1 MSERCVV
8 RTSGLPVQWALGRK
22 RIKGDSM
29 TRKLLYTATALAA
42 AAALALSGCSTN
54 GGTTGGDA
62 GEPQTGG
69 TLKVLANGDVDRID
83 PQLTAYVPVNNV
95 VRVLTRSVLSYV
107 SSNDTDERTELVGD
121 LAEEVPTPSEDGLTY
136 EIKLRDGITWDAPDG
151 SRAIVSEDFERGIK
165 RICNPHIGAAL
176 GSYFI
181 NLIEGMPEFCDGFAA
196 VAAEPAAMKE
206 YIEQNDISGIDTSDE
221 KTVIF
226 NLVEPAS
233 DFTSMLSL
241 PTANPAPVEV
251 LEYLPDSPEYR
262 ANFVASGPYTI
273 AEHTP
278 DVKLLLER
286 NASWNADSD
295 PLRKAYVDEIE
306 MTMGVEGDAAMQQLQ
321 AGSADVLFDIQPS
334 PANIQQLV
342 AANDSKFT
350 TMENG
355 GIDQFMWF
363 NTKSGNNEGALQN
376 LAVREALQYAIDKP
390 AVQQVMGG
398 EDIATV
404 TNGIFGPGIN
414 GYKPFSLFGDESG
427 KSDPEKAKELL
438 AEAGV
443 TDLTLK
449 FPYRNLGSQPDI
461 AQTIQ
466 ASLEEAGITVELFP
480 VPPTDYYANFM
491 TNPENASSGAWD
503 IALVGWSPDWV
514 GGAARSVFQPQF
526 TFDGTPQAYNY
537 VDYNNDEANKLAA
550 EALAAATP
558 EEAADLW
565 NQVDQTVMADSPIVS
580 IVARKKAN
588 YHSDRV
594 QNFEIYALAQN
605 GDWANVWLKK

>member
-1 MSERCVV
+1 MCTSELLSHPAIGK
-8 RTSGLPVQWALGRK
+8 TQ

-29 TRKLLYTATALAA
+29 TRKLLYTTTALAA
-42 AAALALSGCSTN
+42 AAALALSGCSTS
-54 GGTTGGDA
+54 GGAAGGDA

-107 SSNDTDERTELVGD
+107 SSNDTEERIQLTGD

-136 EIKLRDGITWDAPDG
+136 EIKLREGSTWDAPDG

-176 GSYFI
+176 GGYFI
-181 NLIEGMPEFCDGFAA
+181 NLIEGMPEFCDGFAT
-196 VAAEPAAMKE
+196 VAPEPAAMKE
-206 YIEQNDISGIDTSDE
+206 YIEQNDISGIETPDE
-221 KTVIF
+221 KTVVF
-226 NLVEPAS
+226 KLTEPAS

-241 PTANPAPVEV
+241 PTANPAPIEA
-251 LEYLPDSPEYR
+251 LDYLPDSPEYR
-262 ANFVASGPYTI
+262 ANFVSSGPYKI

-278 DVKLLLER
+278 DVKLKLVR
-286 NASWNADSD
+286 NESWKAESD

-355 GIDQFMWF
+355 GIDQFMWI
-363 NTKSGNNEGALQN
+363 NTKTSNNNSALQK
-376 LAVREALQYAIDKP
+376 LEVRQALQYAIDKP

-398 EDIATV
+398 ADIATV

-414 GYKPFSLFGDESG
+414 GFKPFSQFGDESG
-427 KSDPEKAKELL
+427 KADTEKAKALL

-449 FPYRNLGSQPDI
+449 FPYRNLGTQPDI
-461 AQTIQ
+461 AQTVQ
-466 ASLEEAGITVELFP
+466 ASLEAAGIKVELFP

-491 TNPENASSGAWD
+491 TNPENASNGEWD

-537 VDYNNDEANKLAA
+537 VDYNNEEANALAA

-605 GDWANVWLKK
+605 GDWANVWLNK